1 MSTANPDSTDPSA
14 HSAPEALSAEMD
26 LLGQRARA
34 AARMLAR
41 TPGAQRDA
49 ALRRMA
55 DALIAGTDRLLAA
68 NALDLDAGIAR
79 GLAAA
84 MLDRLRLSPA
94 RLADM
99 ANSLR
104 EVAAQSD
111 PLGEVLGLRVR
122 PNGLRVGQM
131 RIPLGVIAIVY
142 EARPN
147 VTSDAAGL
155 CLKSGNAVILRGG
168 SEAAHSNAALVHVLR
183 EAIVAEGLPADA
195 VMTLP
200 STDRA
205 WILAMLQAEQHI
217 DLCIP
222 RGGEALIRFVVEN
235 ARVPV
240 IKHYKGVCHVYVDR
254 AADPE
259 KAIEICYNAKV
270 QRPGVC
276 NALET
281 LLVHAEVAPTL
292 LPRIAARLTDAGVE
306 LRGCDATRALV
317 PQALPATEADWHA
330 EYLDLILAVRVVPD
344 LDAAIAHIEQYGSD
358 HTESIVSEDYS
369 AVGRFLNEINS
380 SVVIANASTR
390 FSDGGQLGLGAE
402 IGISTTRLHSYGP
415 MGVLDLTTR
424 KYVIY
429 GSGQIRS

>member
-1 MSTANPDSTDPSA
+1 MDETKDQEMA
-14 HSAPEALSAEMD
+14 AL
-26 LLGQRARA
+26 GVRARA
-34 AARMLAR
+34 AARAVSRASGEQR
-41 TPGAQRDA
+41 TS
-49 ALRRMA
+49 ALRHMA
-55 DALIAGTDRLLAA
+55 EALDRSTGCLLAA
-68 NALDLDAGIAR
+68 NARDVVAAEAAGTS
-79 GLAAA
+79 GA
-84 MLDRLRLSPA
+84 MLDRLRLTPD

-99 ANSLR
+99 ARSLR
-104 EVAAQSD
+104 EVAAQPD
-111 PLGEVLGLRVR
+111 PVGEVLGLTVR

-147 VTSDAAGL
+147 VTTDAAGL

-168 SEAAHSNAALVHVLR
+168 SEAAHSNAALVEVLR
-183 EAIVAEGLPADA
+183 ESLLASGLPADA
-195 VMTLP
+195 VLTLP

-205 WILAMLQAEQHI
+205 WILAMLRAEPYI

-240 IKHYKGVCHVYVDR
+240 IKHYKGVCHLYVDR
-254 AADPE
+254 AADLK
-259 KAIEICYNAKV
+259 KAADICYNAKV

-281 LLVHAEVAPTL
+281 LLVHEEIAPRF
-292 LPRIAARLTDAGVE
+292 LPAMAARLMGAGVE
-306 LRGCDATRALV
+306 LRGCEATRALV
-317 PQALPATEADWHA
+317 PQALPATEGDWYA

-344 LDAAIAHIEQYGSD
+344 LDAALTHIETYGSD
-358 HTESIVSEDYS
+358 HTESIISEDYT
-369 AVGRFLNEINS
+369 AVQRFLNEVRS

-415 MGVLDLTTR
+415 MGAQDLTTR
-424 KYVIY
+424 KFVVY